1 MCDRIWKRTFK
12 DSVSYSQIVCPD
24 FIYRIL
30 SSGVTFY
37 RKPSQSILLPLGIHS
52 QPPSPVSIDHNTG
65 KAVCCV
71 VGSQPWLYLKI
82 RILLKLSMPRSD
94 SPENPIKLIRGRAL
108 VGASQVALIQ
118 GDTRSLLRSG
128 RSPGG
133 EGMATHCS
141 ILAWSVLWTVE
152 PGGLQSIGLRRVGPY

>member
-52 QPPSPVSIDHNTG
+52 QPPSPVSTG

-71 VGSQPWLYLKI
+71 VDSQLWLYLKV
-82 RILLKLSMPRSD
+82 RIVLKLSMPRSD

-118 GDTRSLLRSG
+118 GTQG
-128 RSPGG
+128 RSFGQEDPLEGRAWQPTAVFLPGASHG
-133 EGMATHCS
+133 
-141 ILAWSVLWTVE
+141 
-152 PGGLQSIGLRRVGPY
+152 Q